1 MAITIGGKTYKTYEE
16 QILENKQN
24 IENIELTPGPKGDKG
39 DKGDNAVNP
48 NFTASVGA
56 TVGTPAVTVTGTYP
70 NLNLN
75 FQNLKGQ
82 KGDKGDK
89 GDTGEQG
96 IQGIQGEK
104 GDKGDKGDK
113 GNTGSQGIQGIQGEK
128 GDSGVIYLEVGTYIV
143 VSVNPN
149 KNNKIMVGDIVIS
162 QSSLSVNSIIEIIE
176 NSPYA
181 DVKLDGN
188 IIDNDIHGGVWIDG
202 EVTLMRVI
210 EV

>member
-1 MAITIGGKTYKTYEE
+1 MAITLNGKTYKTYEE

-48 NFTASVGA
+48 NFTASVGD
-56 TVGTPAVTVTGTYP
+56 TVGTPAVTLTGTYP
-70 NLNLN
+70 NLTLN

-89 GDTGEQG
+89 GNKGDTGS
-96 IQGIQGEK
+96 QGIQGE
-104 GDKGDKGDK
+104 KGDKGDK
-113 GNTGSQGIQGIQGEK
+113 GNTGSQGIQGVQGIQGEK

-143 VSVNPN
+143 VSAKYFTESILMLHDTPYSTFLSPNTVIEIVDKNPN
-149 KNNKIMVGDIVIS
+149 IEVKFNGDIIS
-162 QSSLSVNSIIEIIE
+162 NEI
-176 NSPYA
+176 
-181 DVKLDGN
+181 D
-188 IIDNDIHGGVWIDG
+188 GGVWIDG
-202 EVTLMRVI
+202 EVTLMKVV